1 MAITVEDGSNVTG
14 AEAWADLSAHD
25 AWAVKFHG
33 AASAKSDALK
43 ESAIRRTAA
52 YLDALPWKGSKS
64 NGRSQAL
71 SWPRTGATDAAGE
84 TIAADEIPAELVTAQ
99 HMLTW
104 AEIAS
109 PGILNP
115 SVKMAGQKELT
126 AVGSG
131 EKWTLTGAEGD
142 SIDAHRTLVMG
153 AIDKVVGLMIKD
165 PRDVKD
171 RDILFLRSIG
181 A

>member
-1 MAITVEDGSNVTG
+1 MAITVEDGSNVSG

-33 AASAKSDALK
+33 AAATQSDALK
-43 ESAIRRTAA
+43 ESAIRRASA
-52 YLDALPWKGSKS
+52 YLDALPWKGSKA
-64 NGRSQAL
+64 NGRTQAL
-71 SWPRTGATDAAGE
+71 SWPRTGAADADGVA
-84 TIAADEIPAELVTAQ
+84 IAADEIPAELVTAQ

-115 SVKMAGQKELT
+115 SVNMANGKALT
-126 AVGSG
+126 AVGDV
-131 EKWTLTGAEGD
+131 KWTVTGGEGD

-153 AIDKVVGLMIKD
+153 ALDKVAGLMTKD

-171 RDILFLRSIG
+171 RDVLFLRSVG
-181 A
+181 

>member
-1 MAITVEDGSNVTG
+1 MAITVEDGSNVSG
-14 AEAWADLSAHD
+14 AEAWADLAAHD

-33 AASAKSDALK
+33 AASTQADALK
-43 ESAIRRTAA
+43 EAAIRRAVA
-52 YLDALPWKGSKS
+52 YLDALPWKGSKA

-71 SWPRTGATDAAGE
+71 SWPRTGAADGSGDV
-84 TIAADEIPAELVTAQ
+84 IASDEIPAELIAAQ

-109 PGILNP
+109 PGTLNP
-115 SVKMAGQKELT
+115 SVNMANGKALT
-126 AVGSG
+126 GVGDV
-131 EKWTLTGAEGD
+131 KWTLTGGEGD

-153 AIDKVVGLMIKD
+153 ALDGIVGLMVKD

-171 RDILFLRSIG
+171 RDALFLRSVG
-181 A
+181 

>member
-14 AEAWADLSAHD
+14 AEAWADLAAHD

-33 AASAKSDALK
+33 AASDKSEAVK
-43 ESAIRRTAA
+43 EAAIRRTVA
-52 YLDALPWKGSKS
+52 YLDGLPWKGSKA

-71 SWPRTGATDAAGE
+71 SWPRTGAADGAGE
-84 TIAADEIPAELVTAQ
+84 VIASDEIPAELITAQ

-104 AEIAS
+104 AEIAA

-115 SVKMAGQKELT
+115 SVKMAGEKVLT
-126 AVGSG
+126 EVKGIR
-131 EKWTLTGAEGD
+131 WTPTGGEGD

-153 AIDKVVGLMIKD
+153 ALDKVVGLLVKD

-171 RDILFLRSIG
+171 RDVLFLRSVG
-181 A
+181 